1 MAGEWIPIDCNI
13 ATKPEVLELCD
24 ICDLEPDV
32 VIGRIVQLWLWAA
45 LNADSG
51 EAKMT
56 PPRLSRTFGG
66 DVDFWNA
73 VKEVGWLEIDS
84 ERRTITVPGWKER
97 FSQAA
102 KERALKTR
110 RAAVSDAEKA
120 KRSTTCAQ
128 AQDVL
133 RSSAGPPAPERSRGE
148 ERREEDPPPPPR
160 DEVFE
165 ELRAAWNAGP
175 GKPWKPHTLPKGRG
189 DVLSDPEWLPAA
201 LEAIPRLAGC
211 KYFDTPPTLA
221 QFMGPGFVE
230 NVLGGT
236 YDAPKNATKRAFA
249 TGRPDDRPPPR
260 QFDDDTA
267 ERKRLTLAKLAAAEA
282 ARVAG

>member
-1 MAGEWIPIDCNI
+1 MAGEWIAYDLALPE
-13 ATKPEVLELCD
+13 KPEVQEL
-24 ICDLEPDV
+24 IDLTDEPIEV
-32 VIGRIVQLWLWAA
+32 VVYRLLQLWGWAS
-45 LNADSG
+45 LHCEDG
-51 EAKMT
+51 RAKMT
-56 PPRLSRTFGG
+56 PPRLCRVCGG
-66 DVDFWNA
+66 TIDFWRA
-73 VKEVGWLEIDS
+73 VESVGWLEFDEQS
-84 ERRTITVPGWKER
+84 KTVAVSGWDRR
-97 FSQAA
+97 FSQSA
-102 KERALKTR
+102 KERAAAR
-110 RAAVSDAEKA
+110 NRAAENREKA
-120 KRSTTCAQ
+120 AASPAHDTVRKKRTPQCAK
-128 AQDVL
+128 
-133 RSSAGPPAPERSRGE
+133 SAPEERRGE
-148 ERREEDPPPPPR
+148 EREDPPPPPR

-189 DVLSDPEWLPAA
+189 DVLADPDWLPAA

-236 YDAPKNATKRAFA
+236 YDAPKNTPRGMRA

-260 QFDDDTA
+260 QFDEDTA